1 MLQPAAPVTDTVEF
15 DFRHIRDALDQRYEG
30 PFLIL
35 ESRLLQAKVQ
45 TFRTAM
51 PRVHPHFAV
60 KSNPNPRVLEVL
72 RAAGAGF
79 EIASPNELDT
89 LLQLNVPASEIFYS
103 NPIKSRENLTYA
115 LERGVEWFVLDAV
128 EELHKIFELA
138 PDANLFLRLF
148 TSNEGSAYPLSG
160 KFGAHEQE
168 AAQIISEA
176 ARLGA
181 DLAGTSFHVGCQC
194 SNVENWRMGLRA
206 SRDAFER
213 MKSVGL
219 APRLLNLGGGYPIDM
234 GHPVP
239 SIWEIGTAINEEL
252 DDFPPEVRVI
262 AEPGRY
268 LVGDAGWF
276 VCRVVGTSTRK
287 GQRWVY
293 LDAGTHGGLTE
304 LTDDFA
310 LTVRTDRTGPMISWT
325 VAGPTCDGSDVCV
338 RDQLLPVDLQEGDFV
353 YVEKAGAYTNA
364 LASTFNGFPPPAV
377 IVV

>member
-15 DFRHIRDALDQRYEG
+15 DFRHIRDALDHRYEG

-194 SNVENWRMGLRA
+194 SNVENWRTGLRA
-206 SRDAFER
+206 SRDAFEH

>member
-194 SNVENWRMGLRA
+194 SNVENWRTGLRA
-206 SRDAFER
+206 SRDAFEH

>member
-1 MLQPAAPVTDTVEF
+1 MLQTAAPVTENLQF
-15 DFRHIRDALDQRYEG
+15 DFRHIRDALDRPYDG

-35 ESRLLQAKVQ
+35 ESRLLRSKVE
-45 TFRTAM
+45 TFRAAM
-51 PRVHPHFAV
+51 PRVRPHFAV
-60 KSNPNPRVLEVL
+60 KSNPNPRVLETL
-72 RAAGAGF
+72 RDAGAGF
-79 EIASPNELDT
+79 EIASTSELDT
-89 LLQLNVPASEIFYS
+89 LLHLNVPASEIFYS
-103 NPIKSRENLTYA
+103 NPIKSRVSLKYA

-138 PDANLFLRLF
+138 PEAKLFVRLH
-148 TSNEGSAYPLSG
+148 TSNEGSLYPLSG
-160 KFGAHEQE
+160 KFGAHEME

-176 ARLGA
+176 ARIGA
-181 DLAGTSFHVGCQC
+181 DLAGASFHVGCQC
-194 SNVENWRMGLRA
+194 SRVENWLIGLRA
-206 SRDAFER
+206 ARDAFDR
-213 MKSVGL
+213 MDAIGL
-219 APRLLNLGGGYPIDM
+219 APRLLNLGGGFPIDM

-239 SIWEIGTAINEEL
+239 SIWEIGAAINEQL
-252 DDFPPEVRVI
+252 DAFPPDVRVI

-293 LDAGTHGGLTE
+293 LDAGRFGGLTE

-310 LTVRTDRTGPMISWT
+310 LTVRTDRSGPMISWT

-338 RDQLLPVDLQEGDFV
+338 RDQRLPADLQEGDFV

-364 LASTFNGFPPPAV
+364 MASTFNGFPPPAV